1 MNIVK
6 TGIGITKTIKNVA
19 RFKEILSVFAR
30 HGFDEFILK
39 SNLHSYIPNFVIPKS
54 RFKNEDENLSDYDFW
69 KSVGFRLRSSFEEL
83 GPSFIKVGQ
92 LLSTREDIFDPALIQ
107 ELKKLQ
113 DKAKPI
119 SFDTAKSVITN
130 SIGKDFDE
138 IFASVESTPIGVASI
153 GVVYKAKLK
162 DGTDVVLKVRRP
174 NIKKTIL
181 NDFEIIKFIV
191 SKIEKASAEVR
202 YLGVSRAINDFFKSI
217 QLELNFLFEANN
229 NQKLKKNIE
238 EIDSEGIFKI
248 PSIYRELS
256 SEEVLV
262 MEFLDGTPFNDIENI
277 EEFPVLRE
285 KLEKGVKLFLHTM
298 LADGFFHAD
307 LHGGN
312 FFHLKND
319 QIGLIDFGL
328 VGVLSKKNRTN
339 LVAILFAVL
348 TNNYENLV
356 FEFLDVADYEG
367 IPDQDLLV
375 RDLRDALLPFIGMS
389 VQEIDATALTH
400 SIVSTLSRHEI
411 YLPREW
417 FIIFR
422 AIMTLDGVGKSLGID
437 LNIFEIIDSEI
448 HGIMNELM
456 SKESMIEEAAWL
468 GRDTISSIRVIPRHL
483 KWILRE
489 FAKRKYTFDLN
500 INGVNNEVKKLTK
513 SVYYFALILLTSVF
527 FFSGALIA
535 KDVAVQSFKD
545 IPFLTTICWSLS
557 LISFIRASMIFR

>member
-1 MNIVK
+1 M
-6 TGIGITKTIKNVA
+6 
-19 RFKEILSVFAR
+19 
-30 HGFDEFILK
+30 
-39 SNLHSYIPNFVIPKS
+39 
-54 RFKNEDENLSDYDFW
+54 
-69 KSVGFRLRSSFEEL
+69 
-83 GPSFIKVGQ
+83 
-92 LLSTREDIFDPALIQ
+92 
-107 ELKKLQ
+107 
-113 DKAKPI
+113 
-119 SFDTAKSVITN
+119 
-130 SIGKDFDE
+130 
-138 IFASVESTPIGVASI
+138 
-153 GVVYKAKLK
+153 
-162 DGTDVVLKVRRP
+162 
-174 NIKKTIL
+174 
-181 NDFEIIKFIV
+181 
-191 SKIEKASAEVR
+191 
-202 YLGVSRAINDFFKSI
+202 
-217 QLELNFLFEANN
+217 
-229 NQKLKKNIE
+229 
-238 EIDSEGIFKI
+238 
-248 PSIYRELS
+248 
-256 SEEVLV
+256 
-262 MEFLDGTPFNDIENI
+262 
-277 EEFPVLRE
+277 
-285 KLEKGVKLFLHTM
+285 
-298 LADGFFHAD
+298 
-307 LHGGN
+307 
-312 FFHLKND
+312 
-319 QIGLIDFGL
+319 
-328 VGVLSKKNRTN
+328 
-339 LVAILFAVL
+339 AILFAVL